1 MPVTIN
7 GNGSITGLSVG
18 GLPNGTVDADTLASN
33 AVTSSKIADS
43 SVITS
48 KIASGGVA
56 ASTLPAGTIVQTVFK
71 NGESSTSSVQLNS
84 GSMGNPSWFDTSGS
98 GSSMAEIT
106 PIFANSKIL
115 VNFMY
120 SLRLADGNRLGVMA
134 YVSMAS
140 NMSNLARISDYRGTT
155 GNESYRN
162 ATGGTDWHS
171 HSLFAVDDG
180 SYQNS
185 IGNTLSMSTATRYY
199 NIGYYHAS
207 GDGAN
212 YYGDHS
218 QRIFIIL
225 QEIKQ

>member
-7 GNGSITGLSVG
+7 GSGSIAGLSVG

-33 AVTSSKIADS
+33 AVTSAKLS
-43 SVITS
+43 SGAVSTA
-48 KIASGGVA
+48 KLASGAIA
-56 ASTLPAGTIVQTVFK
+56 ASTLPAGTIVQTVLQ
-71 NGESSTSSVQLNS
+71 NGAASGSSIQLNS
-84 GSMGNPSWFDTSGS
+84 GAMDNPAWFDTSGS
-98 GSSMAEIT
+98 GSSMAAIT

-120 SLRLADGNRLGVMA
+120 SLRIADGNRLGVMA
-134 YVSMAS
+134 YVSMSS
-140 NMSNLARISDYRGTT
+140 NMSNLARISDYRGSS

-180 SYQNS
+180 SYSGSGGQL
-185 IGNTLSMSTATRYY
+185 TMSTSQRFY

-207 GDGAN
+207 GDGSN
-212 YYGDHS
+212 YHGDNS
-218 QRIFIIL
+218 QRVFLIL

>member
-33 AVTSSKIADS
+33 AVTTAKL
-43 SVITS
+43 
-48 KIASGGVA
+48 ASGAVA
-56 ASTLPAGTIVQTVFK
+56 ASTLPAGSVVQTVFQ
-71 NGESSTSSVQLNS
+71 NGASSSNSLQLNS
-84 GSMGNPSWFDTSGS
+84 GSMGNPAWFDTSGA
-98 GSSMAEIT
+98 GSSMAAIT
-106 PIFANSKIL
+106 PLFANSKIL
-115 VNFMY
+115 VNFMF
-120 SLRLADGNRLGVMA
+120 SLRMDDGNRLGVMA

-140 NMSNLARISDYRGTT
+140 NMSNLARISDYRGSS

-171 HSLFAVDDG
+171 HALFAVDDG

-185 IGNTLSMSTATRYY
+185 IGGTLSMSTATRYY
-199 NIGYYHAS
+199 NIGYYMAS
-207 GDGAN
+207 GNGSN

-218 QRIFIIL
+218 QRVYLIL

>member
-33 AVTSSKIADS
+33 AVTTA
-43 SVITS
+43 
-48 KIASGGVA
+48 KIASGAVA
-56 ASTLPAGTIVQTVFK
+56 ASTLPAGTIVQTVLK
-71 NGESSTSSVQLNS
+71 NGTASGSSLQIN
-84 GSMGNPSWFDTSGS
+84 GNSMGNPGWFDTGGS
-98 GSSMAEIT
+98 GSSLAEIT

-115 VNFMY
+115 VNFMF
-120 SLRLADGNRLGVMA
+120 SLRIGDGNMLGVMA

-140 NMSNLARISDYRGTT
+140 NMSNLARISDYRGST
-155 GNESYRN
+155 GNESYRSS
-162 ATGGTDWHS
+162 GGTDWSS

-185 IGNTLSMSTATRYY
+185 IGGTLSMSTATRYY
-199 NIGYYHAS
+199 NIGFYNAS
-207 GDGAN
+207 GDGTC
-212 YYGDHS
+212 YYGDNS
-218 QRIFIIL
+218 QRVYLML

>member
-33 AVTSSKIADS
+33 AVTSAKIQDGAAVASK
-43 SVITS
+43 
-48 KIASGGVA
+48 
-56 ASTLPAGTIVQTVFK
+56 LPAGSVVQTVFK
-71 NGESSTSSVQLNS
+71 NGASSSSSLQLNN
-84 GSMGNPSWFDTSGS
+84 GSMGNPAWFDTSGS
-98 GSSMAEIT
+98 GTSMAEIT

-115 VNFMY
+115 VSFMF
-120 SLRLADGNRLGVMA
+120 SLRIGDGNRLGVMA

-140 NMSNLARISDYRGTT
+140 NMSNLARISDYRGST
-155 GNESYRN
+155 GNESYRSS
-162 ATGGTDWHS
+162 GSTDWSS

-180 SYQNS
+180 SYSGSGGQ
-185 IGNTLSMSTATRYY
+185 LSMSTATRYY
-199 NIGYYHAS
+199 NIGHYHAS
-207 GDGAN
+207 GDGAV

-218 QRIFIIL
+218 QRVYLIL

>member
-7 GNGSITGLSVG
+7 GDGSITGLAVG
-18 GLPNGTVDADTLASN
+18 GLPDGIVDADSIAAN
-33 AVTSSKIADS
+33 AVTTA
-43 SVITS
+43 
-48 KIASGGVA
+48 KIASGAVA
-56 ASTLPAGTIVQTVFK
+56 ASTLPAGTIVQTVLK
-71 NGESSTSSVQLNS
+71 NGTASSNSMQINS
-84 GSMGNPSWFDTSGS
+84 GSMGNPSWFDTGGS
-98 GSSMAEIT
+98 GSSLAQIT

-115 VNFMY
+115 VSFMF
-120 SLRLADGNRLGVMA
+120 SLRIGDGNRLGVMA

-140 NMSNLARISDYRGTT
+140 NMSNLARISDYRGST

-171 HSLFAVDDG
+171 HTLFAVDDG
-180 SYQNS
+180 SYSGSGGQ
-185 IGNTLSMSTATRYY
+185 LSMSTATRYY

-207 GDGAN
+207 GDGAV

-218 QRIFIIL
+218 QRVYLIL

>member
-7 GNGSITGLSVG
+7 GDGSITGLAVG

-48 KIASGGVA
+48 KIASGAVA
-56 ASTLPAGTIVQTVFK
+56 ASSLPAGTIVQTVLK
-71 NGESSTSSVQLNS
+71 NGTFSTGSLQLNS
-84 GSMGNPSWFDTSGS
+84 GSMGNPAWFDTGGA
-98 GSSMAEIT
+98 GSSLAAIT

-115 VNFMY
+115 VNFMF
-120 SLRLADGNRLGVMA
+120 SLRIADGNRLGVMA
-134 YVSMAS
+134 YVADNA
-140 NMSNLARISDYRGTT
+140 NMTNLARISEYNGAS

-162 ATGGTDWHS
+162 ATGGTDWHT
-171 HSLFAVDDG
+171 HALFAVDDG
-180 SYQNS
+180 SYSGSGGQV
-185 IGNTLSMSTATRYY
+185 SMSTSERFY
-199 NIGYYHAS
+199 NIGYYMAS
-207 GDGAN
+207 GDGSN

-218 QRIFIIL
+218 QRVYLIL

>member
-7 GNGSITGLSVG
+7 GDGSITGLAVG

-48 KIASGGVA
+48 KIASGAVA
-56 ASTLPAGTIVQTVFK
+56 ASSLPAGTIVQTVLK
-71 NGESSTSSVQLNS
+71 NGTFSTGSLQLNS
-84 GSMGNPSWFDTSGS
+84 GSMGNPAWFDTGGA
-98 GSSMAEIT
+98 GSSLAAIT

-115 VNFMY
+115 VNFMF
-120 SLRLADGNRLGVMA
+120 SLRMGDGNRLGVMA
-134 YVSMAS
+134 YVANNA
-140 NMSNLARISDYRGTT
+140 NMTNLARISDYRGST

-171 HSLFAVDDG
+171 HALFAVDDG
-180 SYQNS
+180 SYTGSGGQ
-185 IGNTLSMSTATRYY
+185 IPMSTAERFY
-199 NIGYYHAS
+199 NIGYYMAS
-207 GDGAN
+207 GNGSN

-218 QRIFIIL
+218 QRVYLIL

>member
-33 AVTSSKIADS
+33 AVTNAKLATNAVTSAKMQDGAAVASK
-43 SVITS
+43 
-48 KIASGGVA
+48 
-56 ASTLPAGTIVQTVFK
+56 LPAGSVVQTVFK
-71 NGESSTSSVQLNS
+71 NGASSSSSLQLNS

-115 VNFMY
+115 VSFMF
-120 SLRLADGNRLGVMA
+120 SLRIGDGNRMGVMA

-155 GNESYRN
+155 GNESYRSS
-162 ATGGTDWHS
+162 GSTDWSS

-185 IGNTLSMSTATRYY
+185 IGGTLSMSTATRYY
-199 NIGYYHAS
+199 NIGYYKAS

-218 QRIFIIL
+218 QRIYLIL

>member
-7 GNGSITGLSVG
+7 GDGSITGLAVG

-48 KIASGGVA
+48 KIASGAVA
-56 ASTLPAGTIVQTVFK
+56 ASTLPAGTIVQTVLK
-71 NGESSTSSVQLNS
+71 NGASSTSSVQLNS
-84 GSMGNPSWFDTSGS
+84 GSMGNPAWFDTSGS

-120 SLRLADGNRLGVMA
+120 SLRIGDGNRLGVMA

-140 NMSNLARISDYRGTT
+140 NMSNLARISEYRGTT
-155 GNESYRN
+155 GNESYRSS
-162 ATGGTDWHS
+162 GSTDWSS

-185 IGNTLSMSTATRYY
+185 IGGTLSMSTATRYY